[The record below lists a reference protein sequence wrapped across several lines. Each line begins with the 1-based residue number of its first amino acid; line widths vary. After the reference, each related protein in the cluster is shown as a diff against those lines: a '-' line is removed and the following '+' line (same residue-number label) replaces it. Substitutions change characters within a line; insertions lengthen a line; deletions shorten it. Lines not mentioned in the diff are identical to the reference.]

1 MSSLFDD
8 LPDALPG
15 DWSSAV
21 TDAGVPTW
29 AMTDEGPTRTGEH
42 PPSSGP
48 TDVEEL
54 LAGLNPEQ
62 REAVLHEGS
71 PLLIV
76 AGAGSGKTRVLA
88 HRSSTTTHSHSRER
102 NSTHPSRSS
111 SRTEVPLSSAGEGLA
126 PMRQAKDAAVA

>member
-1 MSSLFDD
+1 MSTLFDD
-8 LPDALPG
+8 LPEPWHSD
-15 DWSSAV
+15 V
-21 TDAGVPTW
+21 TAGGVPTW
-29 AMTDEGPTRTGEH
+29 AMTGEGPTRTGGH
-42 PPSSGP
+42 PAAPSSSDP
-48 TDVEEL
+48 EEL

-62 REAVLHEGS
+62 HEAVLHEGS

-111 SRTEVPLSSAGEGLA
+111 SRTEVPLPSAGEGLA